1 MYGLLSITSQM
12 LEDRP
17 ARRVGEGLEDIFR
30 GSLHLRTITKRLL
43 IVKPKIPANP
53 GGAGQSFVKFLFQTE
68 YHSAAPMMNP
78 NDPQHP
84 ADPDT
89 PDRTLSVGASGTMA
103 ASQIGPYRLL
113 QVLGEGGMGEVWLAE
128 QTKPIHRTVALKLI
142 KAGMDTKAVVARFE
156 SERQA
161 LALMDHPNIA
171 RVFEAG
177 ATPEGRPYFVMEYV
191 PGLPITE
198 YCDKHRLTIAERLEL
213 FIQVCEGVQHAHQ
226 KAIIHRDLKPSNV
239 LVLEQDNRPVPKIID
254 FGLAKAT
261 AQRLTDK
268 TMFTELGMM
277 LGTPEYMSP
286 EQADQTEQNIDT
298 RTDVYSLG
306 IILYQLLVGMLPFEG
321 QAPRAGTLEAILRM
335 IREQEPPKP
344 STKIRS
350 LGDTSNALAEKR
362 QEEPRLFARHLQG
375 ELDWIT
381 MKALEKD
388 RARRYSSPA
397 ELGADIR
404 RHLSDEPV
412 LAGPPS
418 TMYRAGKF
426 VRRHR
431 FGVLSAATVLSL
443 LIVFAAAMAVQ
454 ARRIAK
460 ERDRANR
467 QAQVAQRVTNFMT
480 NMFKVSDPSA
490 ARGNTITAREILDK
504 GSAQIEAGL
513 SKDPEVQAQMMYV
526 MGDVYENLGL
536 YPHSQALLQQ
546 SLEIRQRLLGPEN
559 PDTLRSM
566 HSLAW
571 VLERQGRYQE
581 AEKLDRQAIAAEQ
594 RVLGPEHPN
603 TLAATN
609 ALAVVLRSEGHYA
622 DAEKL
627 NRQTLEAEK
636 RVLGP
641 EHLNTLGTMQ
651 NLAADLDDQGKYSEA
666 ENLYRET
673 LVVRRR
679 VLGPEDPKTLDTMND
694 LGAVLNAEGRYA
706 EAEKLDRET
715 LDIRRRILG
724 PEHPSTLTVMIN
736 LAVVLQSEGHYAEA
750 EKLNRETIEIQR
762 RVLGPEHPD
771 TLSTTTNLSAI
782 LTSEGRDAEA
792 EKLDRETFAI
802 QKRVLGPEHPSTLL
816 TMNNLAGDLAK
827 THQYAEAEKLLKE
840 TLEIQRRV
848 IGPDSPD
855 AAISTYNLGMVAA
868 QRGQR
873 DKAFSLFQE
882 SVDHGLPPTVAQGIA
897 ADPDLKPLH
906 GDPRFDALV
915 THANERA
922 AAAQKPK

>member
-1 MYGLLSITSQM
+1 
-12 LEDRP
+12 
-17 ARRVGEGLEDIFR
+17 VGTNDL
-30 GSLHLRTITKRLL
+30 
-43 IVKPKIPANP
+43 
-53 GGAGQSFVKFLFQTE
+53 
-68 YHSAAPMMNP
+68 P
-78 NDPQHP
+78 NDPQKP
-84 ADPDT
+84 SGPDS
-89 PDRTLSVGASGTMA
+89 PDRTLSVGASGSMA

-142 KAGMDTKAVVARFE
+142 KTGMDTKAVVARFE

-171 RVFEAG
+171 RVFDAG
-177 ATPEGRPYFVMEYV
+177 ATAEGRPYFVMEYV

-239 LVLEQDNRPVPKIID
+239 LVVEQDSKPVPKIID

-268 TMFTELGMM
+268 TLFTELGMM

-321 QAPRAGTLEAILRM
+321 QAARAGTLEAILRM

-362 QEEPRLFARHLQG
+362 REEPRLFARHLRG

-388 RARRYSSPA
+388 RARRYASPA
-397 ELGADIR
+397 ELGADIQ
-404 RHLSDEPV
+404 RHLSDDPV

-418 TMYRAGKF
+418 AMYRASKF

-431 FGVLSAATVLSL
+431 FGVISATILVLL
-443 LIVFAAAMAVQ
+443 LIVFATAMAVQ

-467 QAQVAQRVTNFMT
+467 QAEVAQRVADFMT

-504 GSAQIEAGL
+504 ASTQIETGL
-513 SKDPEVQAQMMYV
+513 STNPELRAQMMYV
-526 MGDVYENLGL
+526 MGGVYENLGL
-536 YPHSQALLQQ
+536 YPRSQALLQQ
-546 SLEIRQRLLGPEN
+546 SLEIRQRVLAPEN

-566 HSLAW
+566 HSLGW
-571 VLERQGRYQE
+571 VLEREGRYKE
-581 AEKLDRQAIAAEQ
+581 SEKLDRQTIAAEQ

-603 TLAATN
+603 TLATTSN
-609 ALAVVLRSEGHYA
+609 LAVVLRSEGHFA
-622 DAEKL
+622 EAEKL
-627 NRQTLEAEK
+627 NRQTLEVER

-641 EHLNTLGTMQ
+641 ENLSTLGTMH
-651 NLAADLDDQGKYSEA
+651 NLSADLESEGKYPEA
-666 ENLYRET
+666 DKLEVET
-673 LVVRRR
+673 LEIRRR

-694 LGAVLNAEGRYA
+694 LGGLLNEEGRYA

-715 LDIRRRILG
+715 LDIRRRVLG
-724 PEHPSTLTVMIN
+724 GEHPSTLTSRTN
-736 LAVVLQSEGHYAEA
+736 LANALASEGRLAEA
-750 EKLNRETIEIQR
+750 ETLDRETVEIQR

-771 TLSTTTNLSAI
+771 TLSAMSNLSFI
-782 LTSEGRDAEA
+782 LTSEGHDAEA
-792 EKLDRETFAI
+792 EKLDRETFEI
-802 QKRVLGPEHPSTLL
+802 QKRVLGPEHPNTLL
-816 TMNNLAGDLAK
+816 TMGNLASDLAK
-827 THQYAEAEKLLKE
+827 THHYAEAEMLLKQ
-840 TLEIQRRV
+840 TLDIQRRV
-848 IGPDSPD
+848 IGRDSPD
-855 AAISTYNLGMVAA
+855 AAISTYNLGMIAA
-868 QRGQR
+868 QQGNR
-873 DKAFSLFQE
+873 DKAFPLFQE
-882 SVDHGLPPTVAQGIA
+882 SIDHGLPSNIAQGIG
-897 ADPDLKPLH
+897 ADPDLKVLH
-906 GDPRFDALV
+906 GDPRFAALLAHV
-915 THANERA
+915 QTRA
-922 AAAQKPK
+922 AAAKMLK